1 MNNNGFEDLGNRGLN
16 NQSINLTMLNFLSII
31 MEAI

>member
-1 MNNNGFEDLGNRGLN
+1 MNNNGFEKLGNWGLN

>member
-1 MNNNGFEDLGNRGLN
+1 MNNNGFEELGNRGLN

>member
-1 MNNNGFEDLGNRGLN
+1 MNNNGFEKLGNRELN